1 MLYERF
7 GREEICP
14 ALPKGATEISL
25 TSYVRENIGALADG
39 ARWGVLILP
48 GGGYR
53 LTGSS
58 EAEPVALDFLHG
70 GVQAFVLRYSVESDQ
85 WPQAF
90 LEAAASLAFIR
101 QNAAKYG
108 IRSDRIAVCG
118 FSAGGHLAGCL
129 ANLWADPI
137 IGEKLGLTPEEVRPD
152 AAILSYPVISAGEWA
167 HRDSFFR
174 LTGQKELSP
183 ELEKLSLEKSVT
195 TGNPPTFLWTTD
207 TDNTVP
213 AENTLLYAW
222 ALRRQGVPLE
232 LHYYGHGPHAMATAT
247 RETAGDPGWQDEQAA
262 TWLPLCVRWLQRE
275 TWRNKN

>member
-1 MLYERF
+1 M
-7 GREEICP
+7 GRP
-14 ALPKGATEISL
+14 
-25 TSYVRENIGALADG
+25 
-39 ARWGVLILP
+39 
-48 GGGYR
+48 
-53 LTGSS
+53 
-58 EAEPVALDFLHG
+58 H
-70 GVQAFVLRYSVESDQ
+70 
-85 WPQAF
+85 
-90 LEAAASLAFIR
+90 
-101 QNAAKYG
+101 
-108 IRSDRIAVCG
+108 
-118 FSAGGHLAGCL
+118 H
-129 ANLWADPI
+129 
-137 IGEKLGLTPEEVRPD
+137 IGEKPGLTPEEVRPD

-195 TGNPPTFLWTTD
+195 AGNPPTFLWTTE

>member
-7 GREEICP
+7 ARAEICP
-14 ALPKGATEISL
+14 ALPEGATEISL
-25 TSYVRENIGALADG
+25 TAYARADIGALAGG

-53 LTGSS
+53 LTSDR

-70 GVQAFVLRYSVESDQ
+70 GVQAFVLHYSVEPDR

-90 LEAAASLAFIR
+90 LEAAAALAFLR
-101 QNAAKYG
+101 RSAARYG
-108 IRSDRIAVCG
+108 IRPDRLAVCG

-129 ANLWADPI
+129 ANLWGDPI
-137 IGEKLGLTPEEVRPD
+137 IGERLGLTPEEVRPD

-167 HRDSFFR
+167 HRDSFFH
-174 LTGQKELSP
+174 LTGREALPP

-195 TGNPPTFLWTTD
+195 AGNPPTFLWTTD
-207 TDNTVP
+207 TDRTVP
-213 AENTLLYAW
+213 PENTLLYAW

-232 LHYYGHGPHAMATAT
+232 LHCYGHGPHAMAMAT
-247 RETAGDPGWQDEQAA
+247 GEAAGDPGWQDEQAA
-262 TWLPLCVRWLQRE
+262 TWLPLCIRWLRRE
-275 TWRNKN
+275 TWRNKD

>member
-14 ALPKGATEISL
+14 ALPEGATEISL
-25 TSYVRENIGALADG
+25 TSYARENIGALADG

-70 GVQAFVLRYSVESDQ
+70 GVQAFVLRYSVEPDR

-90 LEAAASLAFIR
+90 LETAAALAFIR
-101 QNAAKYG
+101 RNAEQYG
-108 IRSDRIAVCG
+108 IRPDRIAVCG

-137 IGEKLGLTPEEVRPD
+137 IGEKLGLTAEEVRPD

-174 LTGQKELSP
+174 LTGQKALSP

-195 TGNPPTFLWTTD
+195 TGNPPTFLWATD
-207 TDNTVP
+207 TDRTVP
-213 AENTLLYAW
+213 PENTLLYAC
-222 ALRRQGVPLE
+222 ALRRRGAPGAPL
-232 LHYYGHGPHAMATAT
+232 LRPRSPRHGHRH
-247 RETAGDPGWQDEQAA
+247 
-262 TWLPLCVRWLQRE
+262 QRGGG
-275 TWRNKN
+275 